1 MVTYYDI
8 KNVNE
13 KMHFTTVQK
22 KPYAEVPQR
31 VQGFRMLYPEGFITT
46 EILSLEDGVCV
57 MRATA
62 GYYTVSGEKVVL
74 GTGTAY
80 EKEGSSFINK
90 TSFIENAETSAVGRC
105 LGFLGIG
112 SETSIASAEEVTNAI
127 NNQKDDD
134 VLKPGEKLEVGFD
147 FRSARSAW
155 VMENGITQKDFAS
168 IHKTLEKRGEWK
180 YGDPQDQATFIS
192 LCALVKATI
201 PEYKAAMAKAE
212 V

>member
-57 MRATA
+57 IRATA

-90 TSFIENAETSAVGRC
+90 TSYIENCETSAVGRA

>member
-57 MRATA
+57 IRATA

-74 GTGTAY
+74 GTGIAY

-90 TSFIENAETSAVGRC
+90 TSYIENCETSAVGRA

-155 VMENGITQKDFAS
+155 VIENGITQKDFAS

-180 YGDPQDQATFIS
+180 YGDPQDQATFVS

>member
-8 KNVNE
+8 KSVNE
-13 KMHFTTVQK
+13 KMKFTTIQK

-57 MRATA
+57 MRATV
-62 GYYTVSGEKVVL
+62 GYYTVGGEKVVL

-90 TSFIENAETSAVGRC
+90 TSFVENTETSAIGRA

-112 SETSIASAEEVTNAI
+112 SETSIASAEEVVNAI
-127 NNQKDDD
+127 NNQGEKKVELTPASEPLPPWSAEEAIKAYCKREGYKLADFGKMREALITAGVVREIPASDLTKDDYTALITAIEANFAD
-134 VLKPGEKLEVGFD
+134 VK
-147 FRSARSAW
+147 
-155 VMENGITQKDFAS
+155 Q
-168 IHKTLEKRGEWK
+168 
-180 YGDPQDQATFIS
+180 Q
-192 LCALVKATI
+192 
-201 PEYKAAMAKAE
+201 
-212 V
+212 

>member
-31 VQGFRMLYPEGFITT
+31 VQGFRMLYPEGYIIT

-57 MRATA
+57 IRATA
-62 GYYTVSGEKVVL
+62 GYYTVSGEKMVL

-90 TSFIENAETSAVGRC
+90 TSYIENCETSAVGRA

-134 VLKPGEKLEVGFD
+134 ALKPGEKLEVGFD

-155 VMENGITQKDFAS
+155 VLENGITQQDFAR

-180 YGDPQDQATFIS
+180 YGDPQDQATFVS

-201 PEYKAAMAKAE
+201 PEYKAAMA
-212 V
+212 

>member
-57 MRATA
+57 IRATA

-90 TSFIENAETSAVGRC
+90 TSYIENCETSAVGRA

-180 YGDPQDQATFIS
+180 YGDPQDQATFVS

-201 PEYKAAMAKAE
+201 PEYKAAMA
-212 V
+212 

>member
-57 MRATA
+57 IRATA
-62 GYYTVSGEKVVL
+62 GYYTVSGEKMVL

-90 TSFIENAETSAVGRC
+90 TSYIENCETSAVGRA

-212 V
+212 A

>member
-8 KNVNE
+8 KSVNE
-13 KMHFTTVQK
+13 KMHFTTIQK

-57 MRATA
+57 IRATA

-112 SETSIASAEEVTNAI
+112 SESSIASAEEVLNARM
-127 NNQKDDD
+127 NQDDD
-134 VLKPGEKLEVGFD
+134 VLKPAEKITTGFD

-168 IHKTLEKRGEWK
+168 IHKTLEQRGQWPN
-180 YGDPQDQATFIS
+180 GDPKDQATFTS

-201 PEYKAAMAKAE
+201 PEYKAATGQ
-212 V
+212 

>member
-57 MRATA
+57 IRATA
-62 GYYTVSGEKVVL
+62 GYYTVSGEKMVL

-90 TSFIENAETSAVGRC
+90 TSYIENCETSAVGRA

-180 YGDPQDQATFIS
+180 YGDPQDQATFVS

-201 PEYKAAMAKAE
+201 PEYKAAMA
-212 V
+212 

>member
-1 MVTYYDI
+1 MVTYFDI
-8 KNVNE
+8 KSVNE

-57 MRATA
+57 IRATA

-90 TSFIENAETSAVGRC
+90 TSYIENCETSAVGRA

-134 VLKPGEKLEVGFD
+134 ALKPGEKLEVGFD

-180 YGDPQDQATFIS
+180 YGDPQDQATFVS

-201 PEYKAAMAKAE
+201 PEYKAAMA
-212 V
+212 

>member
-57 MRATA
+57 IRATA
-62 GYYTVSGEKVVL
+62 GYYTVSGDKMVL
-74 GTGTAY
+74 GTGIAY

-90 TSFIENAETSAVGRC
+90 TSYIENCETSAVGRA

-180 YGDPQDQATFIS
+180 YGDPQDQATFVS

-201 PEYKAAMAKAE
+201 PEYKAAMA
-212 V
+212 

>member
-57 MRATA
+57 IRATA

-127 NNQKDDD
+127 NNQKPDDAM
-134 VLKPGEKLEVGFD
+134 KPGEKLEVGFD
-147 FRSARSAW
+147 FPKARSAW
-155 VMENGITQKDFAS
+155 VVENGLKPADFAS
-168 IHKTLEKRGEWK
+168 IHKTLELRGEWK
-180 YGDPQDQATFIS
+180 NGDPKDQASFQT

-201 PEYKAAMAKAE
+201 PEYKAAMAKAKA
-212 V
+212 

>member
-57 MRATA
+57 IRATA

-90 TSFIENAETSAVGRC
+90 TSYIENCETSAVGRA

-155 VMENGITQKDFAS
+155 VIENGITQKDFAS

-180 YGDPQDQATFIS
+180 YGDPQDQATFVS

-201 PEYKAAMAKAE
+201 PEYKAAMA
-212 V
+212 